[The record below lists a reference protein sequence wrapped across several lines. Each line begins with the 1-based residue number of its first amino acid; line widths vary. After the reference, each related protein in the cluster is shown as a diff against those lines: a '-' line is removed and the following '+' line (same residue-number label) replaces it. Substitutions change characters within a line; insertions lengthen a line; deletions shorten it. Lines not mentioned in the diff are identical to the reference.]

1 MKKNNRAFSLIEL
14 SIVIIIIGI
23 LIAGVTQGSRLIDA
37 SKVQTAQTT
46 TESSPVASIRGLV
59 LWLESTKE
67 ESFPEAELE
76 DGANITAWRDNNPQV
91 TNGND
96 FEVTTTDGS
105 DNVEY
110 ETKGINGLPSVKFS
124 GSQSAADS
132 PTGTS
137 ITTPYLAYTVFVVYQ
152 QDALTTN
159 NALIYNGTSSATATG
174 FGIEDNASGFIVLHE
189 GEDAAA
195 FTPVDGD
202 IAARSDTAR
211 IAAVTVSANSVDG
224 IADTQGVKIFINGEA
239 DFAAAEDMTSNIV
252 TPGALS
258 KFTVGIEDGATDV
271 TMTGQISEVIVID
284 HVLRKSDRQAIEGY
298 LGQKYGIPVVK
309 DTVS

>member
-67 ESFPEAELE
+67 ESFPESQLE
-76 DGANITAWRDNNPQV
+76 DGANIDEWFDNNPQV
-91 TNGND
+91 TNGHD
-96 FEVTTTDGS
+96 FAITTAS

-110 ETKGINGLPSVKFS
+110 KTKGINGLPSVKFS
-124 GSQSAADS
+124 GSQTAANS

-152 QDALTTN
+152 QDGFDTN
-159 NALIYNGTSSATATG
+159 NALLYNGTSATAATG
-174 FGIEDNASGFIVLHE
+174 FGIEDNTSGFIVLHE
-189 GEDAAA
+189 GEDSAA

-202 IAARSDTAR
+202 LLARSDTAR

-224 IADTQGVKIFINGEA
+224 SAATQGVKIFINGEA
-239 DFAAAEDMTSNIV
+239 DFASAESMTSNIV
-252 TPGALS
+252 TPGAGTNL
-258 KFTVGIEDGATDV
+258 TVGIEDGATDV
-271 TMTGQISEVIVID
+271 TMTGQISEVIIID

-298 LGQKYGIPVVK
+298 LGQKYGISVVK